1 MKTEKLEKKIA
12 NYTFLHMNSFK
23 INTKKNNPFFNFF
36 INSLCKFPIGLSI
49 IITTFR
55 NINKNRFI

>member
-23 INTKKNNPFFNFF
+23 INTKKNNHYM
-36 INSLCKFPIGLSI
+36 
-49 IITTFR
+49 
-55 NINKNRFI
+55 